1 MHALRQPAD
10 DYVSGLQRRQSE
22 KWTHLGIIQFIQL
35 WILSNTHV
43 SVCNNTINYQEEGEE
58 EEGEELSADR
68 SKDAE
73 VGIWLTALWRR
84 RDDPQ
89 RSTWGHSVIGN
100 QGNNGEGWY
109 LWDGFIYNKEHVDQQ
124 ATSVLCHLQMA
135 VTAQLPVC
143 VCCPS
148 AYSFNASP
156 FPPLQPWQH
165 RAPEPA
171 EEAGRR
177 SSAGLQD
184 VCPFRYTNGAPTYTE
199 GVLFLLQGL
208 KITMWQ
214 HCDF

>member
-1 MHALRQPAD
+1 MHDLRQPAD

-143 VCCPS
+143 VCVCVVPVLTLSMPHPFHLCNHGNTELQNLLRKQVGGVPLGYRMS
-148 AYSFNASP
+148 A
-156 FPPLQPWQH
+156 L
-165 RAPEPA
+165 
-171 EEAGRR
+171 
-177 SSAGLQD
+177 SAI
-184 VCPFRYTNGAPTYTE
+184 RT
-199 GVLFLLQGL
+199 VLPHTQKVFCFYY
-208 KITMWQ
+208 KV
-214 HCDF
+214 